1 MKVVQSS
8 SHVSIVPSLSSSN
21 HVFASSVS
29 DRGNIIRRTASFSV
43 ISDLMAYC
51 SFQEIH
57 KCESERQHGQQPHGF
72 IIHGIKIF
80 KDNKKVMEVV
90 DVENWRI
97 DNSRVQHM
105 FIMDDPNITMEEYI
119 KLEEEKARRHGRTF
133 NWQTAT
139 YVIVF
144 DDTSDA
150 ALSCE
155 PTVSPLDNNE
165 IDFKISFDES
175 DDEDYMVIFDQN
187 SFSCKIISVDNLKTD
202 SENENDKV
210 NIPSSPSLE
219 PTIGYIDDLDFFKDY
234 ENEFPTIAYNDLMS
248 KSNPLIEASPS
259 RSNVINIDTNGSDEL
274 LRTNHDKI
282 NKVFSENFFIITLNA
297 NIVDWNYLNS
307 WMPLNLIKNLYVPF
321 GIPFD
326 PKRYYKDG
334 ADTRILRR
342 PSIDKALG
350 QTDMEPL
357 PSRDQRYP
365 WLRYYVKGYG
375 EDIVHCYEQRL
386 ETIWG
391 RMSDTEMGL
400 DVADTLCFQLR
411 GARRMMTWRQFIL
424 ALGLHTKEE
433 MVEAGF
439 GAYWQGSERVIPDK
453 RDLRDYWMEISSD
466 KDFLGPTPSY
476 VFIRDPVRRL
486 CHRMIACSI
495 IWHGGKTCNAKGG
508 RIEAESY
515 RVTFNFGR
523 KCISVGTADEGDF
536 KLILHHAGTSATATC
551 PQDYTSEGI

>member
-1 MKVVQSS
+1 
-8 SHVSIVPSLSSSN
+8 
-21 HVFASSVS
+21 
-29 DRGNIIRRTASFSV
+29 
-43 ISDLMAYC
+43 
-51 SFQEIH
+51 
-57 KCESERQHGQQPHGF
+57 
-72 IIHGIKIF
+72 
-80 KDNKKVMEVV
+80 
-90 DVENWRI
+90 
-97 DNSRVQHM
+97 
-105 FIMDDPNITMEEYI
+105 MDDPNITMEEYI
-119 KLEEEKARRHGRTF
+119 RLGEEKARRHGRTF
-133 NWQTAT
+133 NWKTAT
-139 YVIVF
+139 YSKMEYYEDEDDSFTNLKTEYPAIVF
-144 DDTSDA
+144 EDTSDA
-150 ALSCE
+150 TLSCE

-175 DDEDYMVIFDQN
+175 DDEDYMVIFDEN
-187 SFSCKIISVDNLKTD
+187 LLSCKIIFVDNLKTD
-202 SENENDKV
+202 SKNENDKV
-210 NIPSSPSLE
+210 NMPSSLSPE

-234 ENEFPTIAYNDLMS
+234 ENEFPDIAYNDLKS
-248 KSNPLIEASPS
+248 KSDPLIEASISSRHIDKFETSLSEYDEEEQNPS
-259 RSNVINIDTNGSDEL
+259 RSNVIDIDTNGSDEL
-274 LRTNHDKI
+274 PRTNHDKI

-375 EDIVHCYEQRL
+375 EDIVHCYKQRL

-391 RMSDTEMGL
+391 K
-400 DVADTLCFQLR
+400 TLGVMVEVMVYIEDEGTKGFLLVCVKELL
-411 GARRMMTWRQFIL
+411 GARRRMTWRQFIL
-424 ALGLHTKEE
+424 ALGLHTEEE
-433 MVEAGF
+433 MAKVGF
-439 GAYWQGSERVIPDK
+439 GAYWQGSKRVIPNK
-453 RDLRDYWMEISSD
+453 GDLRDYWMEISSD
-466 KDFLGPTPSY
+466 MDFLGHLMFSFETL
-476 VFIRDPVRRL
+476 ICL
-486 CHRMIACSI
+486 
-495 IWHGGKTCNAKGG
+495 GNAKGG

-551 PQDYTSEGI
+551 PQDYTSVGLQVRGGGTLAATEHYRAARRCC